1 MDTMDTIWERDPLK
15 PNPPLSPDLKLM
27 LKLKPNPGIT
37 LIMATLVI
45 TATTM
50 EDTTDILMDTTILE
64 KGPLKPNLK
73 LLLPPRLRLNPGT
86 DTMVDTTVI
95 PTTGA
100 MDGDADTMVV
110 TGGRFLFLPKSPA
123 IFSIPY

>member
-1 MDTMDTIWERDPLK
+1 MDTHTTEDTMDMADTMDTPTNMDTTDTIWERDPLK
-15 PNPPLSPDLKLM
+15 PNPPLSLDLKLRP
-27 LKLKPNPGIT
+27 KPNLGIT
-37 LIMATLVI
+37 DMATPVIMATMDILTI
-45 TATTM
+45 
-50 EDTTDILMDTTILE
+50 TDITVLLE
-64 KGPLKPNLK
+64 RGPLKPNLK

-110 TGGRFLFLPKSPA
+110 TG
-123 IFSIPY
+123 